1 VRSDVLEGS
10 YSISFKKRE
19 HIDDNFYLDLLPITV
34 QVVPF
39 NSLMNEEAYIDIK
52 NAEYDTIGFPIV
64 FPIEINIKPANLM
77 LLHI

>member
-1 VRSDVLEGS
+1 
-10 YSISFKKRE
+10 
-19 HIDDNFYLDLLPITV
+19 
-34 QVVPF
+34 
-39 NSLMNEEAYIDIK
+39 MNEEAYIDIK